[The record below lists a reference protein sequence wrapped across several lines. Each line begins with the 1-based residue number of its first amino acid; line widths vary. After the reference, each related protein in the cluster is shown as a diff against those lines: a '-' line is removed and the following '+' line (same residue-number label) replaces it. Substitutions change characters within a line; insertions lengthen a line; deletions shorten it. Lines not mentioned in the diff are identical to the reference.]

1 MLRRQKSEVGSRTSE
16 SLAPPRLTLVRP
28 DAASQREAGGFR
40 FPEQVVPII
49 RRIAVA
55 QPSVED
61 HVGVC
66 PRAGFAEGCFVVHP
80 GVDDRLVDGT
90 EAIEQPKAPQEL
102 CPAPM
107 SMSWP
112 RCVPEL
118 ILDGVRIA
126 GDLVQN
132 QLGYWRGAAKAN
144 CP

>member
-1 MLRRQKSEVGSRTSE
+1 MTVPVPC
-16 SLAPPRLTLVRP
+16 AVMPPFKGTVTGQRWSNRP
-28 DAASQREAGGFR
+28 HSASTKAETILN
-40 FPEQVVPII
+40 QVVPII

>member
-1 MLRRQKSEVGSRTSE
+1 IGAYSANIDKSLSMLRRQKSEVGSRTSE
-16 SLAPPRLTLVRP
+16 SLTPPRLTLVRP

-80 GVDDRLVDGT
+80 GVDDRLGDRCHWGGGWKVRRARPSTNGSGSARHPPNDSRS
-90 EAIEQPKAPQEL
+90 EEQTSEL
-102 CPAPM
+102 Q
-107 SMSWP
+107 S
-112 RCVPEL
+112 
-118 ILDGVRIA
+118 
-126 GDLVQN
+126 
-132 QLGYWRGAAKAN
+132 
-144 CP
+144 